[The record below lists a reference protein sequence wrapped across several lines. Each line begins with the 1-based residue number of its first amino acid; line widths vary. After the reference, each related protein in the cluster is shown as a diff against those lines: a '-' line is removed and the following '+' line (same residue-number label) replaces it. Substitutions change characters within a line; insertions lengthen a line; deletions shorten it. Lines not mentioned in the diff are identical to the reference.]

1 MAVLNNFAVFPAYM
15 EGGAGAM
22 LLSWPFERADEE
34 GVMCYVDVEEGGETM
49 AAAEKVGF
57 VRADQFVIDLTMG
70 GLEGV
75 YTHVALVRE
84 PKVGGRVEVTVEGGN
99 KGE

>member
-1 MAVLNNFAVFPAYM
+1 MLNNFAVFPAHR
-15 EGGAGAM
+15 EGDAGAM
-22 LLSWPFERADEE
+22 LLAWPFERADEE
-34 GVMCYVDVEEGGETM
+34 GVVCYVDVEEGGETM

-57 VRADQFVIDLTMG
+57 VRVDQFVIDLTLG
-70 GLEGV
+70 GLEGA

-84 PKVGGRVEVTVEGGN
+84 PKVVGRVEVALEWGN

>member
-1 MAVLNNFAVFPAYM
+1 
-15 EGGAGAM
+15 M

-34 GVMCYVDVEEGGETM
+34 GVVCYVDVEEGGETM
-49 AAAEKVGF
+49 ALAEKVGF
-57 VRADQFVIDLTMG
+57 VRVDQFVIDLTLG

-84 PKVGGRVEVTVEGGN
+84 PKAVRRVDMTIERG
-99 KGE
+99 K